1 MVEIIRTSSENQDF
15 IYLVKLLDA
24 ELAERDGDDHAFYD
38 QFNSIDG
45 IKHAIILYEN
55 GKPMGCGGIK
65 EFELDSME
73 VKRMY
78 TKPESRGKGFASKI
92 LTELEFW
99 ATEMSYKKCILETGK
114 KQPEAIALY
123 TKNGYHIIPN
133 YGQYA
138 GIENSICFEKILNK
152 LS

>member
-15 IYLVKLLDA
+15 IDLVKFLDA
-24 ELAERDGDDHAFYD
+24 DLAERDGGDHAFYD
-38 QFNSIDG
+38 QFNNIDG

-65 EFELDSME
+65 EFEPDTME

-92 LTELEFW
+92 VMELEYW
-99 ATEMSYKKCILETGK
+99 ATEMSYEKCILETGK
-114 KQPEAIALY
+114 RQPEAIALY
-123 TKNGYHIIPN
+123 AKKGYKVMRN

-138 GIENSICFEKILNK
+138 GIENSVCFEKALN
-152 LS
+152 